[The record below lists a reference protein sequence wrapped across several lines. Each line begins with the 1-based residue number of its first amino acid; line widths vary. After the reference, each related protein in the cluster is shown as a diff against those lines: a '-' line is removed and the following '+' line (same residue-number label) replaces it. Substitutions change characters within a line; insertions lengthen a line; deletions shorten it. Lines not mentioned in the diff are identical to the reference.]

1 MRAFL
6 VLINGEAIGGLY
18 AETLAAARL
27 QARTLYGR
35 RCDVIG

>member
-6 VLINGEAIGGLY
+6 VLINGDVIGGLY
-18 AETLAAARL
+18 AADLAAARKA
-27 QARTLYGR
+27 ARAEYGR